1 MYFGALAV
9 LQSADHLVD
18 SSLGTDQAQKHRYFI
33 DQLCAE
39 IAPGN
44 PRWTSCELLQS
55 TYRYSSSPGSGWF
68 RSESRFRTTM
78 PFKCTEKPLRNQ
90 LSSIVTSTI
99 SSPFLLW
106 IASSIAR
113 WI

>member
-1 MYFGALAV
+1 MIP
-9 LQSADHLVD
+9 SAATTPPQLTRLGLI
-18 SSLGTDQAQKHRYFI
+18 SLRV
-33 DQLCAE
+33 
-39 IAPGN
+39 
-44 PRWTSCELLQS
+44 
-55 TYRYSSSPGSGWF
+55 
-68 RSESRFRTTM
+68 RFRTTM